1 VFERFTEPARRT
13 LVLTLD
19 EARLLG
25 HDDIGT
31 EHILLGLVCEAD
43 GVAARALVS
52 LGLSLEGLR
61 STVEEVAGQGEGA
74 LPGQQLSFTASA
86 KKALE
91 LSLREAQA
99 LGHDYIG
106 TEHLLLGLLDEGEV
120 AGQVLVQAGVE
131 AKVRARVMELLS
143 GRSPEPS

>member
-1 VFERFTEPARRT
+1 MFERFTEPARRT

-25 HDDIGT
+25 HDYIGT
-31 EHILLGLVCEAD
+31 EHILLGLVCDAD
-43 GVAARALVS
+43 GVAGRALLS

-61 STVEEVAGQGEGA
+61 STVEAVVGRGEGA
-74 LPGQQLSFTASA
+74 LPGQQLLFTAGA

-106 TEHLLLGLLDEGEV
+106 TEHLVLGLLDEGEV

-131 AKVRARVMELLS
+131 PAVRARVMELLS
-143 GRSPEPS
+143 GPPPERS

>member
-1 VFERFTEPARRT
+1 VFERFTEPGRRT

-25 HDDIGT
+25 HDYIGT

-52 LGLSLEGLR
+52 LGVSLEGLR
-61 STVEEVAGQGEGA
+61 STVEAVVGRGEGVP
-74 LPGQQLSFTASA
+74 LGQQLSFTAGA

-131 AKVRARVMELLS
+131 LEVRARVMELLS
-143 GRSPEPS
+143 GRPPEPS

>member
-1 VFERFTEPARRT
+1 MFERFTEPARRA

-19 EARLLG
+19 EAGLLG
-25 HDDIGT
+25 HDYVGT
-31 EHILLGLVCEAD
+31 EHILLGLVCEAE

-52 LGLSLEGLR
+52 LGVSLEGLR
-61 STVEEVAGQGEGA
+61 STVEAVVGQGEGVP
-74 LPGQQLSFTASA
+74 LGQLSFTAGA

-99 LGHDYIG
+99 LGHHDIG

-143 GRSPEPS
+143 GRPPDRS

>member
-1 VFERFTEPARRT
+1 MFERFTEPARRT

-25 HDDIGT
+25 HNYIGT
-31 EHILLGLVCEAD
+31 EHILLGLVCEAH

-52 LGLSLEGLR
+52 LGMSLEGLR
-61 STVEEVAGQGEGA
+61 STVEAVAGRGEDV
-74 LPGQQLSFTASA
+74 PIGQQLSFTASA

-99 LGHDYIG
+99 LGQDYIG

-120 AGQVLVQAGVE
+120 AGQVLVRAGVE
-131 AKVRARVMELLS
+131 PEVRARVLELLS
-143 GRSPEPS
+143 GRPPEPS